1 MMTTRRKN
9 QIFILAALML
19 VVLFCMFGCNVK
31 KDVEKK
37 AEKKAE
43 KKDKIEK
50 IVAEHREENMKLS
63 VELLKGSNVAYDN
76 TVISPLA
83 VQMAMGFA
91 INGAKGVTQSA
102 IIDKVGMETSV
113 LNNYLK
119 TYIEEAPKD
128 VRGNIN
134 FVNAIWLNSIN
145 TGLDLNSSYKDKVI
159 EYLNAEIKQEPFSAG
174 CEKVI
179 NGWVAE
185 TTDGMVNKVVNKVDL
200 TNWFYTIN
208 IATFDMD
215 WETTYNVNDIEKKT
229 FNNAKKTTSDV
240 EMMSSIESLYIE
252 DNGAT
257 GFIKN
262 YYIPRYKF
270 IAILPDEKAN
280 LEEYVNNLDY
290 RKLIKLLE
298 SAENVNVKAS
308 IPSFVTYK
316 TVDIS
321 KTLVNIGLSSI
332 FKSDADFSGMLKEGM
347 ATKLWKMYHTSK
359 ITVGKKSSEGVITS
373 NVSNNKKKDVSYDK
387 EVVLDRPFL
396 YMIFDSE
403 ESIPIFIGTMNN
415 L

>member
-145 TGLDLNSSYKDKVI
+145 TGLDLNSSYKDRVI

-270 IAILPDEKAN
+270 IAILPDEKTN

-298 SAENVNVKAS
+298 SSENVNVKAS

-359 ITVGKKSSEGVITS
+359 ITVGKKCSEGVITS

>member
-1 MMTTRRKN
+1 MTTRRKN
-9 QIFILAALML
+9 QIFIVTALML
-19 VVLFCMFGCNVK
+19 VVLFCMFGCSAK
-31 KDVEKK
+31 KQAEKK
-37 AEKKAE
+37 AEKKEE

-63 VELLKGSNVAYDN
+63 VELLKGSNVECEN
-76 TVISPLA
+76 NVISPLA

-91 INGAKGVTQSA
+91 INGARGVTQSA
-102 IIDKVGMETSV
+102 IIDKLGMETSV

-145 TGLDLNSSYKDKVI
+145 TGLGLNSSYKDRVQ
-159 EYLNAEIKQEPFSAG
+159 EYLNAEVKQEPFSAG
-174 CEKVI
+174 CEDVI

-185 TTDGMVNKVVNKVDL
+185 ATDEMVNKVVNKVDVAD
-200 TNWFYTIN
+200 WFYTIN
-208 IATFDMD
+208 VATFDMD
-215 WETTYNVNDIEKKT
+215 WQTTYNVNDIEKKT
-229 FNNAKKTTSDV
+229 FNNAKKTTTDA
-240 EMMSSIESLYIE
+240 EMMSSVESLYIE

-270 IAILPDEKAN
+270 IAILPDEKST

-298 SAENVNVKAS
+298 GAENINVKAT

-316 TVDIS
+316 TVDVS
-321 KTLVNIGLSSI
+321 RTLASIGLSSI
-332 FKSDADFSGMLKEGM
+332 YKADADFSGMLKEGM
-347 ATKLWKMYHTSK
+347 ATRLWKMYHTSK
-359 ITVGKKSSEGVITS
+359 ITVGKKSTEGVITS
-373 NVSNNKKKDVSYDK
+373 NVSNNKKKNLSYDK

>member
-9 QIFILAALML
+9 QIFILAALMI

-31 KDVEKK
+31 KDV
-37 AEKKAE
+37 EKKAE

>member
-9 QIFILAALML
+9 QIFILAALMI

>member
-9 QIFILAALML
+9 QIFILAALMI

-119 TYIEEAPKD
+119 IYIEEAPKD